1 MKNGSNKRDAW
12 ATKTGLILAMAG
24 NAIGLG
30 NFLRFPTQ
38 AAENGGGA
46 FMIPYFIAFILIG
59 IPIMWM
65 EWGMGRYG
73 GSRGHGTT
81 PAIFNLFWKSPISR
95 TLGVI
100 GLWIPLV
107 VTIYYVYIE
116 SWTLGYALHFLL
128 GSNPSLD
135 PGSVS
140 NATEYVKPYSNFLAN
155 YLGVGDGVFLS
166 PSKMAI
172 TAFVITIAANF
183 YIMLRGIS
191 GGIEIFVKY
200 ALPMLFVLAII
211 LVVKTLTLKTDYGTA
226 VEGLNFLWNP
236 DFEALKNPK
245 VWIAAAGQI
254 FFTLSLAFGA
264 IVAYASYIKIDDDVT
279 LSGLTSAT
287 LNETVEVVLGGSI
300 AIPAAVA
307 FFGVAS
313 VVTVAQ
319 SGAFSLG
326 FVSLPAVFSSISGSL
341 GGVEAGRIFGFLW
354 FFLLFFA
361 GMTSSVAIA
370 YPVVTFLQDE
380 FNISRQRAVVYTMLI
395 IIVSVLPVILVS
407 QVLDEWDFWAGTIML
422 VVFGFIEIV
431 MFMWVFGADRAWN
444 EINSGGFIQAP
455 RVFYYILKY
464 LTPFFLLILVSW
476 WGYSSLPSVI
486 GETSWNIWFARFYI
500 VGLFVFLSVMVYI
513 AGSRKR

>member
-1 MKNGSNKRDAW
+1 MKNGSKKRDAW

-46 FMIPYFIAFILIG
+46 FMIPYFIAFVLIG

-81 PAIFNLFWKSPISR
+81 PAIFNLFWKSPVSR

-140 NATEYVKPYSNFLAN
+140 NAAEYVKPYSSFLAD
-155 YLGVGDGVFLS
+155 YLGAGDGVFLT

-172 TAFVITIAANF
+172 TAFVITITANF
-183 YIMLRGIS
+183 YIMMRGIS

-211 LVVKTLTLKTDYGTA
+211 LVVKTLTLKTNYGTA

-287 LNETVEVVLGGSI
+287 INETVEVILGGSI

-326 FVSLPAVFSSISGSL
+326 FISLPAVFSSISGSL

-380 FNISRQRAVVYTMLI
+380 FDISRQRAVVYTMLI
-395 IIVSVLPVILVS
+395 IIVSVLPVILIS

-431 MFMWVFGADRAWN
+431 MFMWVFGADKAWN

-464 LTPFFLLILVSW
+464 LTPFFLLVLISW

-486 GETSWNIWFARFYI
+486 GETSWNIWFARLYI
-500 VGLFVFLSVMVYI
+500 AGLFVFLSVMVYI
-513 AGSRKR
+513 AGRRER

>member
-73 GSRGHGTT
+73 GSRGHGTS
-81 PAIFNLFWKSPISR
+81 PGIFNLFWKSPVSR

-140 NATEYVKPYSNFLAN
+140 NAAEYVKPYSSFLAN
-155 YLGVGDGVFLS
+155 YLGIGDGVLLS

-191 GGIEIFVKY
+191 GGIEIFVRY

-211 LVVKTLTLKTDYGTA
+211 LAVKTLTLKTDHGTA
-226 VEGLNFLWNP
+226 IEGLNFLWNP
-236 DFEALKNPK
+236 DFEALKNPS

-254 FFTLSLAFGA
+254 FFTLSLAFGS
-264 IVAYASYIKIDDDVT
+264 IVAYASYIKSDDDVA

-307 FFGVAS
+307 FFGVSS
-313 VVTVAQ
+313 VVAVAQ

-326 FVSLPAVFSSISGSL
+326 FISLPAVFSSFSGSL
-341 GGVEAGRIFGFLW
+341 GGIEAGRVFGFLW

-361 GMTSSVAIA
+361 GMTSSVALA

-380 FNISRQRAVVYTMLI
+380 FSISRQRSVVYTMLI

-431 MFMWVFGADRAWN
+431 MFMWIFGADKAWN
-444 EINSGGFIQAP
+444 EINSGGFIKVP

-464 LTPFFLLILVSW
+464 LTPFFLLILISW
-476 WGYSSLPSVI
+476 WGYTSLPSVM
-486 GETSWNIWFARFYI
+486 GESGWNIWFARLYI
-500 VGLFVFLSVMVYI
+500 AGLFVFLSVMVYI
-513 AGSRKR
+513 AGRRAR

>member
-1 MKNGSNKRDAW
+1 MKKRSNTRDAW

-46 FMIPYFIAFILIG
+46 FIIPYFIAFIMIG

-81 PAIFNLFWKSPISR
+81 PGIFNLFWKSPVSR

-128 GSNPSLD
+128 GTNPGLD
-135 PGSVS
+135 PQQVS
-140 NATEYVKPYSNFLAN
+140 NATEYVKPYSSFLSD
-155 YLGVGDGVFLS
+155 YLGMGDGVFLT
-166 PSKMAI
+166 PSRMAI
-172 TAFVITIAANF
+172 FAFVITIAANF
-183 YIMLRGIS
+183 YVMLKGIS
-191 GGIEIFVKY
+191 GGIEVFVKY
-200 ALPMLFVLAII
+200 ALPLFFVLA
-211 LVVKTLTLKTDYGTA
+211 LVLLLTTLRLKTDHGTA
-226 VEGLNFLWNP
+226 IDGLNFLWNP
-236 DFEALKNPK
+236 DFETLKNPK

-264 IVAYASYIKIDDDVT
+264 IIAYASYIKSDDDIA

-287 LNETVEVVLGGSI
+287 LNETVEIILGGSI

-313 VVTVAQ
+313 VVTIAQ

-326 FVSLPAVFSSISGSL
+326 FISLPAVFSSISGTL
-341 GGVEAGRIFGFLW
+341 VGIEMGRIFGFMW

-370 YPVVTFLQDE
+370 YPIVTFFEDE
-380 FNISRQRAVVYTMLI
+380 FRMSRQRAVVYTMLI

-431 MFMWVFGADRAWN
+431 MFMWVFGSEKAWK
-444 EINSGGFIQAP
+444 EINSGGLIKIP
-455 RVFYYILKY
+455 RIFYYILKY
-464 LTPFFLLILVSW
+464 VTPFFLLILMTW
-476 WGYSSLPSVI
+476 WGYSSLPSII
-486 GETSWNIWFARFYI
+486 GATSWNIWFARLYI
-500 VGLFVFLSVMVYI
+500 LGLFIFLSVMVYI
-513 AGSRKR
+513 AGRRER

>member
-1 MKNGSNKRDAW
+1 MKNGSNNRDAW

-140 NATEYVKPYSNFLAN
+140 NAAEYVKPYSSFLAN
-155 YLGVGDGVFLS
+155 YLGAGDGVFLT

-172 TAFVITIAANF
+172 TAFVITISANF

-226 VEGLNFLWNP
+226 IEGLNFLWNP

-287 LNETVEVVLGGSI
+287 LNETVEVILGGSI

-341 GGVEAGRIFGFLW
+341 GGAESSDSCGF
-354 FFLLFFA
+354 FSCFSPA
-361 GMTSSVAIA
+361 
-370 YPVVTFLQDE
+370 
-380 FNISRQRAVVYTMLI
+380 
-395 IIVSVLPVILVS
+395 
-407 QVLDEWDFWAGTIML
+407 
-422 VVFGFIEIV
+422 
-431 MFMWVFGADRAWN
+431 
-444 EINSGGFIQAP
+444 
-455 RVFYYILKY
+455 
-464 LTPFFLLILVSW
+464 
-476 WGYSSLPSVI
+476 
-486 GETSWNIWFARFYI
+486 
-500 VGLFVFLSVMVYI
+500 
-513 AGSRKR
+513 